1 MKRNHGFT
9 LIELL
14 VVIAI
19 IAILAAILFPVFS
32 QAREKARQTTCLS
45 NHKNF
50 ALACLMYIQDYDDM
64 CVPDVIRVGNWVWPD
79 EWYPWPRL
87 VKPYVKN
94 WQIQWCPSLG
104 TPDVTGWHEAAIAL
118 ITHIGINAWGACVW
132 FPDPNNP
139 RYVEVRQ
146 YSSQNRPAER
156 VWLMDTLYWYPPA
169 GKQYAWGY
177 SAFLNE
183 PMADGTSP
191 HWDARHTE
199 GVNVLY
205 LDGHAGYV
213 KKSAVTQAG
222 NPRFKPEFWGN
233 RFSPTD

>member
-1 MKRNHGFT
+1 MKRTYGFT

-64 CVPDVIRVGNWVWPD
+64 CVPDRLVYGQGIWPD
-79 EWYPWPRL
+79 DWYPWPRL

-104 TPDVTGWHEAAIAL
+104 TPSTEGWHEAVISL
-118 ITHIGINAWGACVW
+118 ITHIGMNAWGASVY
-132 FPDPNNP
+132 FTGRDFSH
-139 RYVEVRQ
+139 RQ
-146 YSSQNRPAER
+146 YTSQNRPAER
-156 VWLMDTLYWYPPA
+156 CWLMDNLYWDPTA

-177 SAFLNE
+177 SAFLNQY
-183 PMADGTSP
+183 MAADNSP
-191 HWDARHTE
+191 HWDPRHTE
-199 GVNVLY
+199 GVNVGY

-213 KKSAVTQAG
+213 KKSAVTKK
-222 NPRFKPEFWGN
+222 NDYWYKTEFWGN
-233 RFSPTD
+233 VWSATD